1 MVIDTTE
8 RATELVKDNKPKSK
22 IKPYRSVAKDMYPK
36 SPTFAMKIIA
46 ARGMGKTFLIAFL
59 HSFVNRGI
67 VNMKIFIF
75 FVLHLM
81 NKTSED
87 H

>member
-1 MVIDTTE
+1 
-8 RATELVKDNKPKSK
+8 
-22 IKPYRSVAKDMYPK
+22 
-36 SPTFAMKIIA
+36 MKIIA

-87 H
+87 HQGLMQEILNI